1 MPAFLVCPLPTRSTH
16 DRTTRATE
24 PAETGHVGPPAWS
37 TDTRAPPARRATRP
51 RPVDGASC
59 RRRRCRACSASC
71 RWRVDRPTDAPV
83 DPGGRGRHGGG
94 CISPHK
100 GAVGCFRRRGRQ
112 ITGRFQAFTAHDGVS
127 QGICCD
133 TPSLLRRKSRLK
145 MPVSW
150 HPRYSE
156 TPKTRPMPLVHL
168 FEGICRNPLS
178 TRSAIAMRT
187 PGSVIFETGD
197 PFNSTKISS
206 PGPRLG
212 ITIPAAT
219 QRARTHQKSA
229 CNCTTTLPPGTVQ
242 E

>member
-1 MPAFLVCPLPTRSTH
+1 MCPLPTRSTH

-112 ITGRFQAFTAHDGVS
+112 ITGRFRAFAAQDRVS
-127 QGICCD
+127 QGTLCD
-133 TPSLLRRKSRLK
+133 TPDMPCRKSRLK
-145 MPVSW
+145 TPISGHLRDFETLNTW
-150 HPRYSE
+150 PR
-156 TPKTRPMPLVHL
+156 RLMHL
-168 FEGICRNPLS
+168 F
-178 TRSAIAMRT
+178 
-187 PGSVIFETGD
+187 
-197 PFNSTKISS
+197 
-206 PGPRLG
+206 GPVLR
-212 ITIPAAT
+212 
-219 QRARTHQKSA
+219 
-229 CNCTTTLPPGTVQ
+229 TLPPAAICGW
-242 E
+242 